1 MSATYPCPHCQT
13 TVAVGATRCWLC
25 KGSLPRVGVAATPA
39 VAKRDRTWLVIVI
52 LASLVLLLVG
62 AQLWAIAPGLLVPYG
77 VLVLPV
83 SVVLAR
89 IAWVGR
95 LDFWRSDAASAEA
108 DAAEAAARASAQ
120 ASASALGAAAAP
132 TLASAQAGA
141 DAYPRNLDGAVQGRG
156 DRPGDKVIKGL
167 AIGVTV
173 FLVVTAV
180 VLMLLVAAVV
190 IFAIICF
197 ASLP

>member
-25 KGSLPRVGVAATPA
+25 KGALSQALNPGASE

-62 AQLWAIAPGLLVPYG
+62 AQLWVIAPGLLVPYG

-95 LDFWRSDAASAEA
+95 LDFWRSEAA
-108 DAAEAAARASAQ
+108 AAEAAQ
-120 ASASALGAAAAP
+120 AATHAATP
-132 TLASAQAGA
+132 GVTA
-141 DAYPRNLDGAVQGRG
+141 DGAYPRNLDGAVQGSVQGGRG
-156 DRPGDKVIKGL
+156 DRPGDKVIKGV

>member
-1 MSATYPCPHCQT
+1 PYCQT
-13 TVAVGATRCWLC
+13 PVAVGATRCWLC
-25 KGSLPRVGVAATPA
+25 KGALTAQPA
-39 VAKRDRTWLVIVI
+39 QAPAPARRDRSWLVIVI

-62 AQLWAIAPGLLVPYG
+62 VQLWVIAPGLLVPYG
-77 VLVLPV
+77 VIVLPV

-95 LDFWRSDAASAEA
+95 LDFWRSQATSDAQQPPPP
-108 DAAEAAARASAQ
+108 R
-120 ASASALGAAAAP
+120 
-132 TLASAQAGA
+132 A
-141 DAYPRNLDGAVQGRG
+141 DAYPRNLHGQVQGGRG
-156 DRPGDKVIKGL
+156 DKPGDTVLKGV

-173 FLVVTAV
+173 FLVVIAIL
-180 VLMLLVAAVV
+180 LMLLVAAVV